1 MILKSLLGL
10 TKDPDDSIRESVLLT
25 LMDVIK
31 DPKKME
37 ALIIRFLADSSPGIR
52 TIALEWLNNQNHP
65 DLRNYTVKAL
75 EDEGEVVRKT
85 ALDIVVEK
93 KIEGIEKSL
102 LKLLSIEKGG
112 LRRSVIYV
120 LGKLKTAQAINTLIE
135 IMRNPEYDDW
145 TRNQASSALDHMGG
159 REIIIPFVENLA
171 DPNNYVRETASS
183 FLKKNEKDL
192 ISAVISSDRI
202 AYLGLLQYATET
214 TRQNFDTIINTLKTQ
229 MQQTIDNYKSK
240 LMIEDQIILPKLIK
254 ELNTTEIAVK
264 ALIEKV
270 LNLNLIQISDEE
282 YITETGL
289 KNSLIQILNE
299 KSSLFLPTLQQEE
312 PFKRVNVNSTRK
324 LIDTIPSVIE
334 LEKDLYLTEE
344 IHVNIL
350 ENYSNTGLLNLSN
363 IAEKVH
369 QPIQI
374 VKELLIPAI
383 TSSEEGW
390 MNSRNEYMSLNF
402 IKNQIS
408 KQIDEVGIISIRKFL
423 KENANPK
430 IEHKLLIDLID
441 GLYKGK
447 WLEEIEVFLNEEKLL
462 ELERNTS
469 GIEKSNVKDLLT
481 ASELDFSTF
490 LNNLQKIMTIE
501 TFRTKNGQLIA
512 LESLHAELQKVILS
526 KRYINIST
534 FMKGMKLDSLIE
546 TKKTIIMEYVTQ
558 EFSGRTDPQG
568 DFFVTE
574 DLISEIMAEIETK
587 LRINFSVLGFKLNID
602 TNILSL
608 IVTQILFIRGFNN
621 KIGEFVTQNGI
632 NQEIAGIMEFKEEF
646 SFQELHEILEIADDK
661 KNMLVV
667 KELIEEDRNLIISQ
681 DNNMI
686 ISQKMSIKKI
696 VSYLKNPDQQLK
708 EVISTKQISLETN
721 IPLEIV
727 VKVLESLV
735 QNNLI
740 TGKLIAG
747 KYHP

>member
-1 MILKSLLGL
+1 MKQI
-10 TKDPDDSIRESVLLT
+10 
-25 LMDVIK
+25 
-31 DPKKME
+31 
-37 ALIIRFLADSSPGIR
+37 
-52 TIALEWLNNQNHP
+52 
-65 DLRNYTVKAL
+65 
-75 EDEGEVVRKT
+75 
-85 ALDIVVEK
+85 
-93 KIEGIEKSL
+93 
-102 LKLLSIEKGG
+102 
-112 LRRSVIYV
+112 
-120 LGKLKTAQAINTLIE
+120 
-135 IMRNPEYDDW
+135 
-145 TRNQASSALDHMGG
+145 
-159 REIIIPFVENLA
+159 
-171 DPNNYVRETASS
+171 
-183 FLKKNEKDL
+183 
-192 ISAVISSDRI
+192 
-202 AYLGLLQYATET
+202 
-214 TRQNFDTIINTLKTQ
+214 
-229 MQQTIDNYKSK
+229 IDNYKSK
-240 LMIEDQIILPKLIK
+240 LMIKDQIVLPELIK
-254 ELNTTEIAVK
+254 ELNATEIAVK
-264 ALIEKV
+264 TLIEKI

-282 YITETGL
+282 YLTETGL

-299 KSSLFLPTLQQEE
+299 KSSLYLPTLQQEE
-312 PFKRVNVNSTRK
+312 PFKRVNADSTRK
-324 LIDTIPSVIE
+324 LIDTIPSVLE
-334 LEKDLYLTEE
+334 LEKDLYLTKE
-344 IHVNIL
+344 IHANIL
-350 ENYSNTGLLNLSN
+350 ENYSNIGLLNLSN
-363 IAEKVH
+363 IAKKLH

-374 VKELLIPAI
+374 IKELLIPAI

-390 MNSRNEYMSLNF
+390 INSRNEYMSLNF

-408 KQIDEVGIISIRKFL
+408 KQIDEFGIISIRKFL
-423 KENANPK
+423 KEIANPK
-430 IEHKLLIDLID
+430 IEQKLLIDLID
-441 GLYKGK
+441 SLYRGK
-447 WLEEIEVFLNEEKLL
+447 WLEGTEVFLNEEKLL

-481 ASELDFSTF
+481 ASGLDFSTF

-501 TFRTKNGQLIA
+501 TFRTNKGQLIA
-512 LESLHAELQKVILS
+512 LESLHAELQQVILS

-546 TKKTIIMEYVTQ
+546 TKKTIIMEYITQ

-602 TNILSL
+602 PNILSL

-621 KIGEFVTQNGI
+621 KIGEFVTQIGI

-646 SFQELHEILEIADDK
+646 SFQELYEILEIIDDK

-727 VKVLESLV
+727 AKVLESLV

-747 KYHP
+747 NYHP